1 MSGMEMI
8 QNSQR
13 ISWTANQVD
22 EKLRDIMQS
31 CFEMGIANAKKYTE
45 VADGELPS
53 LVVGSTIAGFNKVAT
68 AMLAQGDWW

>member
-1 MSGMEMI
+1 MEMI

-13 ISWTANQVD
+13 ISWTADQVD
-22 EKLRDIMQS
+22 EKLKIIMQS
-31 CFEMGIANAKKYTE
+31 CFETGIENAKKYTE

-53 LVVGSTIAGFNKVAT
+53 LVIGSTIAGFSKVAA